1 MASEYLKW
9 KYRNEQP
16 EERREPTPREKRRN
30 WWHYH
35 WRHVLL
41 GGIVLGILGGIA
53 LDRAQE
59 RKPDCCVALV
69 VRNEPSGQE
78 LAALQTA
85 LERIAL
91 DANGD
96 GEVHVDVYAIQI
108 DYASKDL
115 SPETL
120 RVMEAN
126 VDKLNFDFYTR
137 RSGIFL
143 LDDPERFQRAHQA
156 LAYRDGSTPP
166 EGAEDW
172 ENMAVPWTEWDGSD
186 AVEISGGPLW
196 FGRRIVTGPEDEAAL
211 AGAKALWEVMFQ
223 TD

>member
-1 MASEYLKW
+1 MA
-9 KYRNEQP
+9 
-16 EERREPTPREKRRN
+16 RRERPREMPDMTPAQRWAN

-41 GGIVLGILGGIA
+41 GGIVLGILSGIA
-53 LDRAQE
+53 LDQARE

-69 VRNEPSGQE
+69 VRDEPGGQE

-85 LERIAL
+85 LECIAP

-96 GEVHVDVYAIQI
+96 GEVHVDVYAIRI
-108 DYASKDL
+108 DYTSTDL
-115 SPETL
+115 SPEAL

-143 LDDPERFQRAHQA
+143 LDDPENFQRNHQA
-156 LAYRDGSTPP
+156 LAYLDGSTPP

-172 ENMAVPWTEWDGSD
+172 ENMTVPWAEWDGSGE
-186 AVEISGGPLW
+186 VKISGGPLW
-196 FGRRIVTGPEDEAAL
+196 FGRRIVTGPKDEAAL
-211 AGAKALWEVMFQ
+211 AGAKALWEAMFQ
-223 TD
+223 EN

>member
-16 EERREPTPREKRRN
+16 EVRQELTPREKQRN

-41 GGIVLGILGGIA
+41 AGIILAILGGIA
-53 LDRAQE
+53 LDQARE

-69 VRNEPSGQE
+69 VRRESDSQD

-85 LERIAL
+85 LEQIAP

-96 GEVHVDVYAIQI
+96 GEVHVDVYTIQI
-108 DYASKDL
+108 DYTSEDL
-115 SPETL
+115 SPEAL

-143 LDDPERFQRAHQA
+143 LDDPENFQRNHQA
-156 LAYRDGSTPP
+156 LACLDGSTPP
-166 EGAEDW
+166 EGAGDW
-172 ENMAVPWTEWDGSD
+172 EDMTIPWTEWDGSGE
-186 AVEISGGPLW
+186 VSMSGQPLW
-196 FGRRIVTGPEDEAAL
+196 FGRRIVAGPKDEAAL
-211 AGAKALWEVMFQ
+211 AGAQALWAAMFQ
-223 TD
+223 ED

>member
-1 MASEYLKW
+1 MA
-9 KYRNEQP
+9 RREQP
-16 EERREPTPREKRRN
+16 REMPDMTPARRRAN

-35 WRHVLL
+35 WRYVLL

-53 LDRAQE
+53 LDQARQ

-69 VRNEPSGQE
+69 VREEPDGGE
-78 LAALQTA
+78 LASLQAA
-85 LERIAL
+85 LERIGP

-96 GEVHVDVYAIQI
+96 GEVHVDVYPIRI
-108 DYASKDL
+108 DYTSTDM
-115 SPETL
+115 SPEAL

-143 LDDPERFQRAHQA
+143 LDDPENFQRSHQA

-166 EGAEDW
+166 EGAGDW
-172 ENMAVPWTEWDGSD
+172 ENMAVPWADWDGSGQ
-186 AVEISGGPLW
+186 VEMSGGPLW
-196 FGRRIVTGPEDEAAL
+196 FGRGIAAGPEDED
-211 AGAKALWEVMFQ
+211 AGARGLWEAMFPE
-223 TD
+223 DWKGGRYGISA